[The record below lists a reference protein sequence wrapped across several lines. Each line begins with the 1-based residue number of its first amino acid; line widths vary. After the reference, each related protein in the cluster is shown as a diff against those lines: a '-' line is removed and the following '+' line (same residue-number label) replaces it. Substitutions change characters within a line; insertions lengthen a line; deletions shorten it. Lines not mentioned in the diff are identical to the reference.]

1 MDIYIRFAAPHRD
14 LCILNIIHVF
24 TTEVNR
30 IDFGS
35 RYLDWCAT
43 AAIWPKRDPDAAF
56 WGNSFHGQA
65 PGPFIEKHLGF
76 IRWHRLAGVS
86 FDQAI
91 GVLARVRT
99 DEGHSHI
106 GRQSCPIRII
116 FVEDVGGSAFPES
129 LYS

>member
-14 LCILNIIHVF
+14 LCISNIIHVF
-24 TTEVNR
+24 TAKVNR

-43 AAIWPKRDPDAAF
+43 AAIWTKRNPDAAF
-56 WGNSFHGQA
+56 WGNPFHGQA
-65 PGPFIEKHLGF
+65 PCALIKKHFGF
-76 IRWHRLAGVS
+76 VRWNRLAGVG
-86 FDQAI
+86 FDQAV

-99 DEGHSHI
+99 DEGHPHFWC
-106 GRQSCPIRII
+106 QSSPVWVI
-116 FVEDVGGSAFPES
+116 FVEDVGGSAFPEA